1 MWSMKNARALQT
13 DGTAKSTGRWWK
25 GTMSGTAVTLMCIR
39 STEERGDKSCHNKI
53 HYEMG
58 D

>member
-1 MWSMKNARALQT
+1 MEYEKCSRLT
-13 DGTAKSTGRWWK
+13 DGRYCEEHRKMVE